1 MKNKYTILISLV
13 IIATILLAGC
23 SSAAAATASTNNGLA
38 TATWLA
44 AGTLKLEGTDQA
56 VTASQA
62 AQMLTLWEGYQSITN
77 SDTSSLVELDALV
90 AQIRAALTADQ
101 LQAIEAMDLTEQSVS
116 ELIQATGGSV
126 TSSAPASTPGSST
139 LSQANPG
146 GAPGAMPGA
155 GGDSVMSAISG
166 GVTTQSTPVSTQAI
180 TNSRSSQVSP
190 ILIQALIQL
199 LQTRSQAS
207 G

>member
-1 MKNKYTILISLV
+1 MKIKYTILISLV
-13 IIATILLAGC
+13 IIVTILPAGC
-23 SSAAAATASTNNGLA
+23 SSAAAVTASTNNGLS
-38 TATWLA
+38 TTTRLA

-77 SDTSSLVELDALV
+77 SDTSSQVELDALV
-90 AQIRAALTADQ
+90 AQIQAALTADQ
-101 LQAIEAMDLTEQSVS
+101 LQAIEAMDLTDQSVS
-116 ELIQATGGSV
+116 EVIQATGGSV

-146 GAPGAMPGA
+146 GAPGGMPGA

-166 GVTTQSTPVSTQAI
+166 AVTTQSTPVSNQAA
-180 TNSRSSQVSP
+180 TDTRSSQESS
-190 ILIQALIQL
+190 ILIQVLIQL